1 MVSGNQQILGY
12 FIEEAKEHLETIEQ
26 GLSDLQSTMKDA
38 ESMNEMF
45 RAAHSVKGGAAM
57 LGFGSI
63 QKTAHR
69 LEDGFKVLKESQNIE
84 IDQKLESLFFKCF
97 DTMRDLLDRLQGPFG
112 LRDEEANQV
121 MLEAEPIFGQ
131 LQAYLESLTGGGGFT
146 ASAESKQ
153 VIKTDAAAPPKP
165 DFVTQVTAV
174 LRQMLQLFKEKANP
188 ANRQQLEQLCNS
200 LLNLGEDTES
210 WQNLVQTAQTAIAN
224 PNCPYVTL
232 APLVIRELKQAS
244 EQLKSGKASQI
255 APSKNLQR
263 IADNSPSKRIILVVE
278 PKAAAETLVKTFNK
292 KQLSQLMKALQTT
305 AKTAAK

>member
-26 GLSDLQSTMKDA
+26 GLSDLQSTIKDP
-38 ESMNEMF
+38 ESINEMF

-57 LGFGSI
+57 LGFSSI

-69 LEDGFKVLKESQNIE
+69 LEDGFKVLKENQIK

-112 LRDEEANQV
+112 LRDEEAHQV
-121 MLEAEPIFGQ
+121 MLDAEPIFGQ
-131 LQAYLESLTGGGGFT
+131 LQAYLESLTGGGGET
-146 ASAESKQ
+146 ARAESKQ
-153 VIKTDAAAPPKP
+153 AIKTETSPPKP

-232 APLVIRELKQAS
+232 APLVIKELKQAS
-244 EQLKSGKASQI
+244 EQLKAGKASQI

-292 KQLSQLMKALQTT
+292 KQLSQLMKALQAT
-305 AKTAAK
+305 AKAAAK

>member
-1 MVSGNQQILGY
+1 VVSGNQQILGY

-26 GLSDLQSTMKDA
+26 GLSDLQSTIKDS

-84 IDQKLESLFFKCF
+84 IDRKLESLFFKCF

-121 MLEAEPIFGQ
+121 MQEAEPIFGE
-131 LQAYLESLTGGGGFT
+131 LQAYLESLTGGV
-146 ASAESKQ
+146 AQAPKAESKAP
-153 VIKTDAAAPPKP
+153 ITTDPAPPKP

-232 APLVIRELKQAS
+232 APLVIKELKHAS
-244 EQLKSGKASQI
+244 EQLKAGKASQI
-255 APSKNLQR
+255 APSKNLKR

-292 KQLSQLMKALQTT
+292 KQLSQFMKALQTT
-305 AKTAAK
+305 ASTAAK

>member
-69 LEDGFKVLKESQNIE
+69 LEDGFKVLKESQNIK

-131 LQAYLESLTGGGGFT
+131 LQAYLESLTGGGGEAPS
-146 ASAESKQ
+146 ASEKQ
-153 VIKTDAAAPPKP
+153 QIKADPAPPKP
-165 DFVTQVTAV
+165 DFVAQVTAV

-232 APLVIRELKQAS
+232 APLVIGELKQAS
-244 EQLKSGKASQI
+244 EQLKAGKASQI

>member
-1 MVSGNQQILGY
+1 VVSGNQQILGY

-26 GLSDLQSTMKDA
+26 GLSDLQSTIKDP
-38 ESMNEMF
+38 ESINEMF

-69 LEDGFKVLKESQNIE
+69 LEDGFKILKENQVK

-131 LQAYLESLTGGGGFT
+131 LQAYLESLTGGGGETT

-153 VIKTDAAAPPKP
+153 AIKTDAAPPKP

-188 ANRQQLEQLCNS
+188 ANRQNLEQLCSS

-224 PNCPYVTL
+224 YNCPYLTL
-232 APLVIRELKQAS
+232 APLVIKELKQGS
-244 EQLKSGKASQI
+244 EQLKAGKASQI

-263 IADNSPSKRIILVVE
+263 IADNSPSKRIILVAE

-292 KQLSQLMKALQTT
+292 KQLSQFMKALQAT
-305 AKTAAK
+305 AKAAAK

>member
-12 FIEEAKEHLETIEQ
+12 FIEEAKEHLETIEK
-26 GLSDLQSTMKDA
+26 GLSDLQSTMKDS

-57 LGFGSI
+57 LGFNSI

-69 LEDGFKVLKESQNIE
+69 LEDGFKILKENQID

-121 MLEAEPIFGQ
+121 MLEAEPIFGE
-131 LQAYLESLTGGGGFT
+131 LQTYLESLTGGVPSAT
-146 ASAESKQ
+146 ASAKSKQ
-153 VIKTDAAAPPKP
+153 PIKTDSGPPKP
-165 DFVTQVTAV
+165 DFGTQVTAV
-174 LRQMLQLFKEKANP
+174 LRQMLQLFKQKSNP

-210 WQNLVQTAQTAIAN
+210 WQNIVQTAQTAIAN
-224 PNCPYVTL
+224 PKCPYVTL
-232 APLVIRELKQAS
+232 APLVIKEIKQAS
-244 EQLKSGKASQI
+244 EQLKAGNASQI

-263 IADNSPSKRIILVVE
+263 IAANSPSKRIILVVE
-278 PKAAAETLVKTFNK
+278 PKAAAETLVKHFNK
-292 KQLSQLMKALQTT
+292 KQLSQLVKALQTT
-305 AKTAAK
+305 AKAAAK